1 MRSIILSA
9 VTAITLL
16 TSLGASAVCA
26 DDDILLSGQFR
37 GVSGHQTNGDVSVRE
52 TADGKVVVLEE
63 SFSFDGAPDP
73 KLGFGK
79 DGSYDKGSQFSALGS
94 NSGRQ
99 VYKLPADVD
108 PAAYN
113 QVYVWCERYSV
124 PLGVADLN

>member
-1 MRSIILSA
+1 MRSIILAA
-9 VTAITLL
+9 VTAVTLL
-16 TSLGASAVCA
+16 TSIGPGAVFAA
-26 DDDILLSGQFR
+26 DDVLLSGSFR
-37 GVSGHQTNGDVSVRE
+37 GVSGHQTNGEVTVRE

-63 SFSFDGAPDP
+63 SFAFDGAPDP

-99 VYKLPADVD
+99 VYQLPADVD